1 MDKMILQQWFMNIRK
16 YAADNYER
24 DGWDCFYECV
34 DFSDFAA
41 TCERMNLD
49 TVDKAFEEYR
59 QLCLVKAD
67 QREEQYAMAR
77 EGW

>member
-1 MDKMILQQWFMNIRK
+1 MDKQTLAQWFMHIRK

-24 DGWDCFYECV
+24 DGWDMFYECV
-34 DFSDFAA
+34 DFADFVAA
-41 TCERMNLD
+41 CESMNLD
-49 TVDKAFEEYR
+49 TVDKAFEEYKEW
-59 QLCLVKAD
+59 CEVKAE